1 MHPLTLILPIFG
13 ICPIHFSGCR
23 PIVRFLSEQLGQ
35 NVKTTGRNPKTTETV
50 IPVIYA
56 LIGFNVLFIID
67 ISC

>member
-1 MHPLTLILPIFG
+1 
-13 ICPIHFSGCR
+13 
-23 PIVRFLSEQLGQ
+23 VRFLSEQLGQ